1 MGRNEDGDVIGDIYI
16 PIIEM
21 PSGQRFEHCEVMHD
35 SQVADEF
42 VAELE
47 YLNSQGEDVLSLQ
60 EDEWSETDPAYGSAH
75 HQKIGDSHLMD
86 PEELEGI

>member
-1 MGRNEDGDVIGDIYI
+1 
-16 PIIEM
+16 
-21 PSGQRFEHCEVMHD
+21 
-35 SQVADEF
+35 
-42 VAELE
+42 
-47 YLNSQGEDVLSLQ
+47 LQ